1 MKTTMKTILIASLLM
16 GSAFGQLNTL
26 VQTSLSAAITQN
38 QTVFSVGSATGIV
51 APTNAVA
58 GSALYVVDV
67 GQVLGELMNVQS
79 ISGTSLTVSRTG
91 SRAKPHLSGAMVLV
105 ATAPNWFQTKD
116 PSGSCVTASTY
127 VTPYLNIN
135 TGAQWLC
142 SAKTLAW
149 IPSWGNPLSA
159 IQGQVNDASATASVG
174 GTTAIS
180 GPVTHISG
188 TNAIT
193 AFGMPIGWQ
202 GNAFCIIPDAAYT
215 TTTGGTTVAST
226 RVMAIGAASTAVQK
240 RTRPS
245 AISTTRLTPK

>member
-1 MKTTMKTILIASLLM
+1 MT
-16 GSAFGQLNTL
+16 
-26 VQTSLSAAITQN
+26 
-38 QTVFSVGSATGIV
+38 
-51 APTNAVA
+51 
-58 GSALYVVDV
+58 
-67 GQVLGELMNVQS
+67 VQS
-79 ISGTSLTVSRTG
+79 VSGTSLTVSRTS
-91 SRAKPHLSGAMVLV
+91 SRAKAHLSGAMVLV
-105 ATAPNWFQTKD
+105 ATAPNWFQVKD

-149 IPSWGNPLSA
+149 IPSWNNPLST

-202 GNAFCIIPDAAYT
+202 GNAFCVIPDAAYT

-226 RVMAIGAASTAVQK
+226 RVMAITAASTAVAGKPQCYIYDATNSK
-240 RTRPS
+240 VAPS
-245 AISTTRLTPK
+245 Y